1 MSASLP
7 PPGQLHHRR
16 VRMMLWVA
24 AVLMVGI
31 GVGWAAFFFARG
43 AWIIVA
49 VEATMAVLGVVV
61 AWLTQTGRTRLA
73 FFVMLATV
81 YSSICAFGLVF
92 DIPDA
97 QVPRSTHHFILVLAL
112 AAMLVLR
119 DEPAWM
125 RHGVVGL
132 LFVSYVALSS
142 TTWGIETQYLI
153 SHDVRISGT
162 WVNTALAMLG
172 LYALVHIMV
181 TEVSESS
188 ALEVDMRKGI
198 ARDEF
203 YLLYQ
208 AQVTHGGDVLG
219 AEALLR
225 WRHPKMG
232 LVAPGDFIDMA
243 EQTGLILPLG
253 AWVMR
258 NACTQLVTW
267 AQVPELAHL
276 SLSVNVSARQ
286 FRQSDFVGQ
295 VQAVLERTGANPRR
309 LKLELT
315 ESMLVEDMDDIVHKM
330 ELLRALGVGCS
341 LDDFGTGYSSLTY
354 LKKLPLDQLKIDQS
368 FVRDVLGD
376 PNDAAIAH
384 TIITLGKSL
393 GFAVVAEGVETQGQR
408 EFLVSHG
415 CHIFQGYLFSKP
427 IPLPDFV
434 AFVRRAR
441 GVQQESVIAVD

>member
-1 MSASLP
+1 MSAQPSA
-7 PPGQLHHRR
+7 PGQLHERR
-16 VRMMLWVA
+16 VRMMLWVS
-24 AVLMVGI
+24 AVLMVAI
-31 GVGWAAFFFARG
+31 GLGWSVFFAVRG

-49 VEATMAVLGVVV
+49 VELTMAVLGVVV
-61 AWLTQTGRTRLA
+61 AWLTRLRRTRLA

-119 DEPAWM
+119 DESAWM
-125 RHGVVGL
+125 RHSVVGL

-142 TTWGIETQYLI
+142 TTWGIQTQYLI
-153 SHDVRISGT
+153 PHDVRITGT
-162 WVNTALAMLG
+162 WINTALAMLG

-198 ARDEF
+198 VRDEF
-203 YLLYQ
+203 FLLYQ
-208 AQVTHGGDVLG
+208 AQVTHDGDVLG

-225 WRHPKMG
+225 WRHPKLG

-253 AWVMR
+253 AWVLR

-267 AQVPELAHL
+267 AQMPELAHL

-295 VQAVLERTGANPRR
+295 VQAVLERTGANPQR

-330 ELLRALGVGCS
+330 ESLRALGVGCS

-368 FVRDVLGD
+368 FVRDVLSD

-408 EFLVSHG
+408 EFLVAND

-427 IPLPDFV
+427 VPLPDFV
-434 AFVRRAR
+434 AFVRRAQAR
-441 GVQQESVIAVD
+441 QDSRTKAAG

>member
-1 MSASLP
+1 MSTPSS
-7 PPGQLHHRR
+7 PGQLHQSR

-24 AVLMVGI
+24 AILMVGI
-31 GVGWAAFFFARG
+31 GIGWSAFFALRG

-49 VEATMAVLGVVV
+49 VEVTMAVLGLVV
-61 AWLTQTGRTRLA
+61 AYLTLRRRTRMA
-73 FFVMLATV
+73 FFVMLTSV
-81 YSSICAFGLVF
+81 YSSLWAFGLVF

-97 QVPRSTHHFILVLAL
+97 QVPRSTHHFVLVLAL

-119 DEPAWM
+119 DEVAWI
-125 RHGVVGL
+125 RHSVVGV

-142 TTWGIETQYLI
+142 TTWGIQTQYLI
-153 SHDVRISGT
+153 PHDVRISGT
-162 WVNTALAMLG
+162 WINTALAMLG
-172 LYALVHIMV
+172 LYALAHIMV
-181 TEVSESS
+181 SEVSESS

-203 YLLYQ
+203 FLLYQ
-208 AQVTHGGDVLG
+208 PQVTHTGEVLG

-225 WRHPKMG
+225 WRHPKIG

-253 AWVMR
+253 AWVLR

-267 AQVPELAHL
+267 AQMPELAHL

-295 VQAVLERTGANPRR
+295 VQAVLERTGANPQR

-330 ELLRALGVGCS
+330 ESLRTLGVGCS

-354 LKKLPLDQLKIDQS
+354 LKKLPLEQLKIDQS
-368 FVRDVLGD
+368 FVRDVLSD

-408 EFLVSHG
+408 EFLVAHD

-427 IPLPDFV
+427 VPVPEFV
-434 AFVRRAR
+434 AFVRAAQLPT
-441 GVQQESVIAVD
+441 GGHPG

>member
-1 MSASLP
+1 MRVPS
-7 PPGQLHHRR
+7 PPGQLHVRR
-16 VRMMLWVA
+16 VRLMLWVA
-24 AVLMVGI
+24 AALMISI
-31 GVGWAAFFFARG
+31 GLGWAAFFFVRG

-49 VEATMAVLGVVV
+49 VEGAMVVLGVVV
-61 AWLTQTGRTRLA
+61 AWLTRQRRTRLA
-73 FFVMLATV
+73 FFVMLVTV
-81 YSSICAFGLVF
+81 YSSLCAFGLVF

-112 AAMLVLR
+112 ASMLILR
-119 DEPAWM
+119 DESAWM
-125 RHGVVGL
+125 RHSVVGL

-142 TTWGIETQYLI
+142 TTWGIQTQYLI
-153 SHDVRISGT
+153 PHEVRISGT
-162 WVNTALAMLG
+162 WVNTALAILG

-198 ARDEF
+198 GRDEF
-203 YLLYQ
+203 FLLYQ
-208 AQVTHGGDVLG
+208 AQVTDGGQVLG

-232 LVAPGDFIDMA
+232 LVFPGDFIDMA

-253 AWVMR
+253 AWVLR

-286 FRQSDFVGQ
+286 FRQRDFVDQ
-295 VQAVLERTGANPRR
+295 VQAVLERTGANPKC

-315 ESMLVEDMDDIVHKM
+315 ESMLVDDMDDIVQKM
-330 ELLRALGVGCS
+330 ESLRALGVGCS

-354 LKKLPLDQLKIDQS
+354 LKKLPLEQLKIDQY
-368 FVRDVLGD
+368 FVRDVLAD
-376 PNDAAIAH
+376 PNDAAIAN

-393 GFAVVAEGVETQGQR
+393 GFAVVAEGVETVGQR
-408 EFLVSHG
+408 EFLVAHG
-415 CHIFQGYLFSKP
+415 CHIFQGHLFSQP
-427 IPLPDFV
+427 VPVSEFV
-434 AFVRRAR
+434 AFARAA
-441 GVQQESVIAVD
+441 QLAAPAPSTHAYP

>member
-1 MSASLP
+1 MNPPAI
-7 PPGQLHHRR
+7 PPGQLHQRR

-24 AVLMVGI
+24 SILMVGI
-31 GVGWAAFFFARG
+31 GIGWSVFFALRG
-43 AWIIVA
+43 VWIIVA
-49 VEATMAVLGVVV
+49 VEVCMVVLGAVV
-61 AWLTQTGRTRLA
+61 AWLTQRHRTRLA

-81 YSSICAFGLVF
+81 YASLCVFGLVF

-97 QVPRSTHHFILVLAL
+97 QVPRSTHHFMLVLAL

-119 DEPAWM
+119 DEAGWM
-125 RHGVVGL
+125 RHSVVGL

-142 TTWGIETQYLI
+142 TTWGFQTAYLI
-153 SHDVRISGT
+153 PHEVRISGT
-162 WVNTALAMLG
+162 WVNTALAVLG

-203 YLLYQ
+203 FLLYQ
-208 AQVTHGGDVLG
+208 AQVTEDGGVIG

-225 WRHPKMG
+225 WRHPKLG

-253 AWVMR
+253 GWVLR
-258 NACTQLVTW
+258 TACTQLVTW
-267 AQVPELAHL
+267 AQMPELAHL

-295 VQAVLERTGANPRR
+295 VQAVLERTGADPRR

-330 ELLRALGVGCS
+330 ESLRALGVGCS
-341 LDDFGTGYSSLTY
+341 LDDFGTGYSSLNY
-354 LKKLPLDQLKIDQS
+354 LKRLPLDQLKIDQS
-368 FVRDVLGD
+368 FVRDVLTD
-376 PNDAAIAH
+376 SNDATIAN
-384 TIITLGKSL
+384 TIITLGTSL
-393 GFAVVAEGVETQGQR
+393 GFAVVAEGVETRGQR
-408 EFLVSHG
+408 DFLVAHG
-415 CHIFQGYLFSKP
+415 CHLFQGYFPSLFN
-427 IPLPDFV
+427 I
-434 AFVRRAR
+434 
-441 GVQQESVIAVD
+441 

>member
-1 MSASLP
+1 
-7 PPGQLHHRR
+7 
-16 VRMMLWVA
+16 MMLWVSA
-24 AVLMVGI
+24 TLMVAI
-31 GVGWAAFFFARG
+31 GLGWSAFFAARG

-49 VEATMAVLGVVV
+49 VEVTMAVLGIVV
-61 AWLTQTGRTRLA
+61 AWLTRQRRTRLA
-73 FFVMLATV
+73 FFVMLVAV

-97 QVPRSTHHFILVLAL
+97 QVPRSTHHFVLVLAL

-119 DEPAWM
+119 DESAWM
-125 RHGVVGL
+125 RHSVVGL

-142 TTWGIETQYLI
+142 TTWGVQTQYLI
-153 SHDVRISGT
+153 PHEVRISGT

-203 YLLYQ
+203 FLLYQ
-208 AQVTHGGDVLG
+208 AQVTHDGDVLG

-225 WRHPKMG
+225 WRHPKIG
-232 LVAPGDFIDMA
+232 LVAPGEFIDMA

-253 AWVMR
+253 AWVLR
-258 NACTQLVTW
+258 HACTQLVTW
-267 AQVPELAHL
+267 AQMPELAHL

-295 VQAVLERTGANPRR
+295 VQAVLERTGANPQR

-330 ELLRALGVGCS
+330 ESLRTLGVGCS

-368 FVRDVLGD
+368 FVRDVLSD

-408 EFLVSHG
+408 EFLVAND

-434 AFVRRAR
+434 AFVRRAQERR
-441 GVQQESVIAVD
+441 GSPAKAVG

>member
-1 MSASLP
+1 MSALQAA
-7 PPGQLHHRR
+7 PGQLHLRR

-24 AVLMVGI
+24 ASLMVGI
-31 GVGWAAFFFARG
+31 GLGWSVFFSMRG

-49 VEATMAVLGVVV
+49 VEATMALLGVVV
-61 AWLTQTGRTRLA
+61 ARLTQQRRTRLA

-119 DEPAWM
+119 DESAWM
-125 RHGVVGL
+125 RHSVVGL

-142 TTWGIETQYLI
+142 TTWGIQTAYLI
-153 SHDVRISGT
+153 PHDVRISGT

-203 YLLYQ
+203 FLLYQ
-208 AQVTHGGDVLG
+208 AQVTHGGEVLG

-243 EQTGLILPLG
+243 EQSGLILPLG
-253 AWVMR
+253 AWVLR

-267 AQVPELAHL
+267 AQMPELAHL

-295 VQAVLERTGANPRR
+295 VQAVLERTGANPQR

-330 ELLRALGVGCS
+330 ESLRTLGVGCS

-368 FVRDVLGD
+368 FVRDVLSD

-408 EFLVSHG
+408 EFLVAHD

-427 IPLPDFV
+427 IAVPEFV
-434 AFVRRAR
+434 AFVRRA
-441 GVQQESVIAVD
+441 QELRHEPGKATS

>member
-1 MSASLP
+1 MSLSLIP
-7 PPGQLHHRR
+7 PEQLHHRR

-24 AVLMVGI
+24 ATLMVSV
-31 GVGWAAFFFARG
+31 GVGWSLFFALRG

-49 VEATMAVLGVVV
+49 VEVSMAILGVVV
-61 AWLTQTGRTRLA
+61 AQLTRRRRTRLA
-73 FFVMLATV
+73 FFVMMGTV
-81 YSSICAFGLVF
+81 YASICAFGLVF

-125 RHGVVGL
+125 RHSMVGL

-142 TTWGIETQYLI
+142 TTWGLQTQYLI
-153 SHDVRISGT
+153 PHEVRIGGT

-172 LYALVHIMV
+172 MYTLVHIMV

-203 YLLYQ
+203 FLLYQ
-208 AQVTHGGDVLG
+208 AQVTHEGDVLG

-225 WRHPKMG
+225 WRHPKLG

-253 AWVMR
+253 GWVMR
-258 NACTQLVTW
+258 TACTQLVTW

-276 SLSVNVSARQ
+276 SISVNVSARQ

-315 ESMLVEDMDDIVHKM
+315 ESMLVEDMDDIAHKM
-330 ELLRALGVGCS
+330 EALRTLGVGCS

-354 LKKLPLDQLKIDQS
+354 LKRLPLDQLKIDQS
-368 FVRDVLGD
+368 FVQDVLSD
-376 PNDAAIAH
+376 PNDAAIAN

-393 GFAVVAEGVETQGQR
+393 GFAVVAEGVETEGQR
-408 EFLVSHG
+408 EFLVAHG
-415 CHIFQGYLFSKP
+415 CHLFQGYLFSKP
-427 IPLPDFV
+427 LPVPDFV
-434 AFVRRAR
+434 AFAR
-441 GVQQESVIAVD
+441 KSRSAALSV

>member
-1 MSASLP
+1 MSVPSLP
-7 PPGQLHHRR
+7 GQMHQRR
-16 VRMMLWVA
+16 VRMLLWVSA
-24 AVLMVGI
+24 FLMVSI
-31 GVGWAAFFFARG
+31 GVGWATFFMARG

-49 VEATMAVLGVVV
+49 VETAMALLGLVV
-61 AWLTQTGRTRLA
+61 AHLTRVRRTRLA
-73 FFVMLATV
+73 FFVMLVTV
-81 YSSICAFGLVF
+81 YSSLWAFGLVF

-119 DEPAWM
+119 DEQAWI
-125 RHGVVGL
+125 RHSVVGV

-142 TTWGIETQYLI
+142 TTWGIQTQYLI
-153 SHDVRISGT
+153 PHDVRVSGT
-162 WVNTALAMLG
+162 WINTALAMLG
-172 LYALVHIMV
+172 LYALAHIMV

-198 ARDEF
+198 GRDEF
-203 YLLYQ
+203 FLLYQ
-208 AQVTHGGDVLG
+208 AQVTHDGEVLG

-253 AWVMR
+253 AWVLR

-267 AQVPELAHL
+267 GQVPELAHL

-286 FRQSDFVGQ
+286 FRQRDFVDQ
-295 VQAVLERTGANPRR
+295 VHAVLERTGADPKR

-330 ELLRALGVGCS
+330 ESLRALGVGCS

-354 LKKLPLDQLKIDQS
+354 LKKLPLEQLKIDQS
-368 FVRDVLGD
+368 FVRDVLSD

-393 GFAVVAEGVETQGQR
+393 GFGVVAEGVETQGQR
-408 EFLVSHG
+408 EFLVAHD
-415 CHIFQGYLFSKP
+415 CHVFQGYLFSKP
-427 IPLPDFV
+427 VPVPEFV
-434 AFVRRAR
+434 AFVRNA
-441 GVQQESVIAVD
+441 QELRRELDKTTS

>member
-1 MSASLP
+1 MSAP
-7 PPGQLHHRR
+7 QPAPGQLHLRR

-24 AVLMVGI
+24 AVLMMGI
-31 GVGWAAFFFARG
+31 GLGWAVFFFARG
-43 AWIIVA
+43 AWVIVA
-49 VEATMAVLGVVV
+49 VEGAMAVLGVVV
-61 AWLTQTGRTRLA
+61 AWLTQQRRTRLA

-119 DEPAWM
+119 DESAWM
-125 RHGVVGL
+125 RHSVVGL

-142 TTWGIETQYLI
+142 TTWGIQTQYLI
-153 SHDVRISGT
+153 PHEVRISGT

-203 YLLYQ
+203 FLLYQ
-208 AQVTHGGDVLG
+208 AQVTHSGEVLG

-253 AWVMR
+253 AWVLR

-267 AQVPELAHL
+267 AQMPELSHL

-330 ELLRALGVGCS
+330 ESLRALGVGCS

-354 LKKLPLDQLKIDQS
+354 LKKLPLEQLKIDQS
-368 FVRDVLGD
+368 FVRDVLSD

-408 EFLVSHG
+408 EFLVAND

-427 IPLPDFV
+427 IAVPEFV
-434 AFVRRAR
+434 AFVRHA
-441 GVQQESVIAVD
+441 QELRQEPGKAAI